1 MTMFRW
7 WAFFATALLACA
19 ADWPQFRGPNASGVG
34 ETSNLPEQIGPQTN
48 VEWKTALP
56 EGYSSPS
63 IAGDRIFITGIQDEK
78 LFTLA
83 LERSSGKILWRREAP
98 RPRKQEM
105 QRANSPVTATPATD
119 GRNVYV
125 FFQDFGLLGYGP
137 DGNELW
143 KISLGP
149 FNNPFGHGSS
159 PVLAGNAVIMN
170 IDQDTDSY
178 LLAVDKQSGK
188 VLWKTPRP
196 LAQRGY
202 ATPVVYKSQVIVTGS
217 YRMTGYDLK
226 TGKQVWYIR
235 KLPWQIKP
243 TPIVVDDIAYFI
255 TFSGE
260 SDPGEQENVP
270 PFAEALAKLDSNKDG
285 RLSKDEVVD
294 PKAKARFEEYLDLD
308 DSGYLEERDWEQFR
322 ERRLGENA
330 LRAYNIRD
338 AQGDITDSRL
348 LWKTAKTLPNVP
360 SPLYYDGVLYTLKE
374 GGIFTSINPKN
385 GEVYKQARLQGALG
399 TYYSSPVAADGKIY
413 VANEDGKAAVLKA
426 GPQWEVLHVVEF
438 DAGIKATPALLD
450 SRIYLRTHAALYCFR
465 NKQ

>member
-1 MTMFRW
+1 
-7 WAFFATALLACA
+7 
-19 ADWPQFRGPNASGVG
+19 
-34 ETSNLPEQIGPQTN
+34 
-48 VEWKTALP
+48 
-56 EGYSSPS
+56 
-63 IAGDRIFITGIQDEK
+63 
-78 LFTLA
+78 
-83 LERSSGKILWRREAP
+83 
-98 RPRKQEM
+98 
-105 QRANSPVTATPATD
+105 
-119 GRNVYV
+119 
-125 FFQDFGLLGYGP
+125 
-137 DGNELW
+137 
-143 KISLGP
+143 
-149 FNNPFGHGSS
+149 
-159 PVLAGNAVIMN
+159 
-170 IDQDTDSY
+170 
-178 LLAVDKQSGK
+178 
-188 VLWKTPRP
+188 
-196 LAQRGY
+196 
-202 ATPVVYKSQVIVTGS
+202 
-217 YRMTGYDLK
+217 MTGYDLK